1 MVQVATQY
9 DDYQEI
15 SNLIMM
21 ERGMEFRILVKI
33 LTAKI
38 SECMGKYYI

>member
-15 SNLIMM
+15 SNLIMT
-21 ERGMEFRILVKI
+21 ERGKELRILVKI

-38 SECMGKYYI
+38 SESMGK